1 MKKITNE
8 EVLNILDCWMNP
20 NSEVECKSCPLNK
33 KVPKGKCREHAHE
46 IIRNR
51 IISLAEPM
59 NGTGIEEYR
68 MKTINRF
75 ADRVVMNLTG
85 VLQGEMLESAE
96 ICIDNLVRNEENG
109 L

>member
-1 MKKITNE
+1 MKEITND

-20 NSEVECKSCPLNK
+20 NSEVDCKSCPLHK
-33 KVPKGKCREHAHE
+33 LPKGTCRERALE

-51 IISLAEPM
+51 IVMFDDIMEL
-59 NGTGIEEYR
+59 TGLEEFR

-75 ADRVVMNLTG
+75 ADRTILNLSSILE
-85 VLQGEMLESAE
+85 VKALESAE
-96 ICIDNLVRNEENG
+96 MCIFNLVRNEENG